1 MMKQLVSSMRG
12 YEPSLRVHHNG
23 QVADDGVERRMAL
36 EDRIDN
42 VGKKQKAVRRKKK
55 GDDDV
60 DVSGQHCA

>member
-1 MMKQLVSSMRG
+1 
-12 YEPSLRVHHNG
+12 
-23 QVADDGVERRMAL
+23 MAL